1 METMQWIL
9 PVSVLP
15 GIALIVLSTSNL
27 VISLNKEIA
36 GLNMDKEKYRD
47 IIRLKLIQLK
57 RLNWSLVLMY
67 LGILL
72 FLSSGVLGALTEPEN
87 IYTFLSMIAG
97 LGLIIRAI
105 ILLVIYG
112 FKSIYIR
119 EKHLRL

>member
-1 METMQWIL
+1 METMQWII
-9 PVSVLP
+9 PVTVLP

-36 GLNMDKEKYRD
+36 GLNKDKEKYVE

-57 RLNWSLVLMY
+57 RLNWSLVLLY
-67 LGILL
+67 IGILL
-72 FLSSGVLGALTEPEN
+72 FLSSGVSGALAEPEN
-87 IYTFLSMIAG
+87 SYTFLSMIAG
-97 LGLIIRAI
+97 LGINIGAI
-105 ILLVIYG
+105 ILLIIYG